1 MEQDKLV
8 TQSQGTFLD
17 TAIMDLQQMQ
27 VAAKMILDSKLA
39 PDHFYEKLPDGKPD
53 YSKGKVESVI
63 LVCVHGHD
71 LGLKPLVA
79 LQHIIPVNGL
89 LSIKGDAAKTLIF
102 NSGKLKPGSWKE
114 TITGS
119 ITNGDYECTMTA
131 ERLDTKEVMSR
142 TFGVEQAKRAGL
154 WIDDKKLKGNDGWK
168 YIKSAWYKYPERMIA
183 YRALGF
189 LARDLFPDV
198 LSGSYTTEEAIDMP
212 VDTSLVVQTP
222 RGAEVVVPDPNF
234 NKERSE
240 TLTSKASA
248 QIDKRAGDLQPSPPD
263 LKRLQPM
270 TPEEAYPAPKTPVG
284 EIGDLNKE
292 TENKTRQ
299 SIATMLNGTPGFV
312 VVYTEDELKKM
323 DALSQLNPMI
333 ECDSMMVKCR
343 DIDPGKNTNKKLRT
357 ILLAHYAGET
367 IQLYAKF
374 DPEHGLEDPP
384 ETLNEQN
391 GRENPMQMDDVVD
404 VEQQQY
410 EAVMQ
415 EEEETDP
422 EDPPAEDP
430 IEPNTGFD
438 VNAPDPEP
446 QDNKFEIEIP
456 GLVDGKRSFDQ
467 VKTLYEELANKAGV
481 DNNAYDN
488 MVKTKFPQFQKYRSK
503 EDFCYMGEV
512 SEINTLLNSI

>member
-1 MEQDKLV
+1 MEQDKLA
-8 TQSQGTFLD
+8 TKQGTFLD
-17 TAIMDLQQMQ
+17 TAIMDLAQMQ

-39 PDHFYEKLPDGKPD
+39 PDHFYEKLPDNKPD
-53 YSKGKVESVI
+53 YTKGKVESVI

-119 ITNGDYECTMTA
+119 IANGDYVCTMTA

-168 YIKSAWYKYPERMIA
+168 YLKSAWYKYPERMMA

-189 LARDLFPDV
+189 LSRDLFPDV

-212 VDTSLVVQTP
+212 VDTSLVVQTNS
-222 RGAEVVVPDPNF
+222 GAEVIVPDTEF
-234 NKERSE
+234 SKDRSE
-240 TLTSKASA
+240 DLTSKASA
-248 QIDKRAGDLQPSPPD
+248 QIDKRAGELEPKPREEVHPESQAHI
-263 LKRLQPM
+263 RQQPM
-270 TPEEAYPAPKTPVG
+270 TIDEAHPVAQ
-284 EIGDLNKE
+284 EDNSAQ
-292 TENKTRQ
+292 RQ
-299 SIATMLNGTPGFV
+299 HKGTMLNGTPGWV
-312 VVYTEDELKKM
+312 PVYNEEELREM
-323 DALSQLNPMI
+323 DALSELNPLI
-333 ECDSMMVKCR
+333 EHDSMMVKCR

-367 IQLYAKF
+367 ITLYAKF
-374 DPEHGLEDPP
+374 DPEPDIDAPAQDPPPVPEPEPEPENQPEYEAVVESEAEEEDPP
-384 ETLNEQN
+384 
-391 GRENPMQMDDVVD
+391 PADDV
-404 VEQQQY
+404 Q
-410 EAVMQ
+410 
-415 EEEETDP
+415 
-422 EDPPAEDP
+422 
-430 IEPNTGFD
+430 PNTGFD
-438 VNAPDPEP
+438 VSAPDPGT
-446 QDNKFEIEIP
+446 DVNKFEIEVP
-456 GLVDGKRSFDQ
+456 ELVDGKRGFDQ
-467 VKTLYEELANKAGV
+467 VKTLFEELANKAGI

-488 MVKTKFPQFQKYRSK
+488 IVKTKFPEFQKYRSK